1 MFTLFLTCGSRLG
14 KQAVP
19 AEEDITEEVD
29 DSENG
34 VADRNEFPSL
44 RLLSSRFAP
53 ALHTLEKPALA

>member
-1 MFTLFLTCGSRLG
+1 M
-14 KQAVP
+14 P